1 MAGGSPDLSQAR
13 ARIHPTLAP
22 APGSRGQQVEHTCER
37 RGALTYLA
45 ALDIGRRRGRAPRV
59 FGRSETKGG
68 IEPFDRLVWQV
79 MTREPY
85 ASARR
90 VFWIVDNGSAHR
102 GQRSID
108 RSRVAGRTSSSS
120 TCPPT
125 RAGSIRSRSTSR
137 SSSARCLTE
146 RVRVDHRGGTN
157 PQRLRVS
164 LERGGEP
171 FEWDFTRDDLTGLMD
186 SLAPQESGLR
196 APHDRQPGAQ
206 SERWETTLTSVPLG
220 SRSMKRRTPHSS
232 SRSE

>member
-13 ARIHPTLAP
+13 TRIHPTLAP

-90 VFWIVDNGSAHR
+90 VFWIVDNNGSAHR

-108 RSRVAGRTSSSS
+108 RLEGRWPNLVLVHLPTHASWLNQVEIYFSIIQRKVLEPNEFESTTEVARTLNAFE
-120 TCPPT
+120 C
-125 RAGSIRSRSTSR
+125 RWNEAASR
-137 SSSARCLTE
+137 SSGTSRAMTSPGSWTALPRRSPGFGLPMIASQALSPS
-146 RVRVDHRGGTN
+146 GG
-157 PQRLRVS
+157 
-164 LERGGEP
+164 
-171 FEWDFTRDDLTGLMD
+171 
-186 SLAPQESGLR
+186 
-196 APHDRQPGAQ
+196 
-206 SERWETTLTSVPLG
+206 
-220 SRSMKRRTPHSS
+220 RR
-232 SRSE
+232 R